1 MSENQVP
8 YVAEPTEQNQPA
20 LINHQP
26 EAQVDKEHTNLESAV
41 LSDNDENSESLG
53 ARTDKTTLNS
63 EIKPMTNL
71 EDDDSK
77 MNESEIE
84 SNFLRHIIKQRSGNF
99 PDLKRKYDSK
109 QENQSV
115 IYDIISSN
123 ENTNRNK
130 KLLQGAEWVSRN
142 KMNNML
148 YENRVFYNGVEHKL
162 LSRKKSKFNTYDG
175 HVDKKRKTEDTD
187 FDLNVLT
194 NAEDILKP
202 ISSLKDIVTHP
213 TIKKTFM
220 NVRVFNDLETQTALM
235 IEKAKIESETLNDY
249 VSVFLGDDP
258 TAYLEDKMKLP
269 EYDHHINFE
278 KNDFNDKI
286 YLDLED
292 VLRENGKDMAL
303 SEDEVEIEH
312 VDKIEAE
319 SVDKE
324 VEDGINQLN
333 DQIRNAPVEEVQ
345 GVREA
350 VDNNT
355 GDEAID
361 KTNVHVQ
368 EDAST
373 GTEDIKPTELK
384 DDKPVESAT
393 STVPVI
399 EENHEAKVEDV
410 EVDKSDSN
418 DMHAI
423 IEKSDDIVSS
433 KPNEDNALPTDTPDV
448 ETKTENE
455 VSNQAEIPEQVAVED
470 QPVEESKGHDEKLT
484 HVEVEETTNE
494 KPELIT
500 DDINKSTNSVF
511 SSDDEDDPFFGLP
524 EYEKNTLNQRL
535 FDLAE
540 YDPDTTQQIAFSRQ
554 LTQILLQRN
563 QEFIKNMVAI
573 RQHFFKIERIRE
585 RLVKW
590 GHEYSGVPEED
601 VEVPNVL
608 TAVKRGLISASTNRT
623 SISGQGQEGFGESG
637 DENDDEE

>member
-1 MSENQVP
+1 MSENQLP

-20 LINHQP
+20 LINHQS
-26 EAQVDKEHTNLESAV
+26 EAQVEKEHGNIESAI

-53 ARTDKTTLNS
+53 ARTGKATMNS
-63 EIKPMTNL
+63 EIQPMLNL
-71 EDDDSK
+71 EDTRRDEPK

-109 QENQSV
+109 QENQSI

-130 KLLQGAEWVSRN
+130 KLLQGAEWVSRS

-162 LSRKKSKFNTYDG
+162 LSRKKSKFNACDG
-175 HVDKKRKTEDTD
+175 HVNKRRKTEDTD

-292 VLRENGKDMAL
+292 VLRENGKNLTL
-303 SEDEVEIEH
+303 SEDEAEEAAVDNVES
-312 VDKIEAE
+312 K

-324 VEDGINQLN
+324 VEDGIIQLN
-333 DQIRNAPVEEVQ
+333 DQIRNAPVDEAQSVSEAFDNNI
-345 GVREA
+345 GGEA
-350 VDNNT
+350 VKRSDDHVK
-355 GDEAID
+355 DEAFP
-361 KTNVHVQ
+361 
-368 EDAST
+368 E
-373 GTEDIKPTELK
+373 TEDV
-384 DDKPVESAT
+384 KPVEIKNEKHVDYVT
-393 STVPVI
+393 STAPAV
-399 EENHEAKVEDV
+399 EENHEGRAENV

-418 DMHAI
+418 DMHVI
-423 IEKSDDIVSS
+423 IEKSEDIVSS
-433 KPNEDNALPTDTPDV
+433 KPNEDKPLPTDA
-448 ETKTENE
+448 ETKEENKN
-455 VSNQAEIPEQVAVED
+455 SIQAEIPNQVAIEGNLD
-470 QPVEESKGHDEKLT
+470 EESNVNTAKQTLGGSDE
-484 HVEVEETTNE
+484 NIDE
-494 KPELIT
+494 KPEIIT
-500 DDINKSTNSVF
+500 NDNNKSTSSVF
-511 SSDDEDDPFFGLP
+511 SSDDEYDPFFGLP
-524 EYEKNTLNQRL
+524 QYEKTTLNQRL

-637 DENDDEE
+637 DENDEEE

>member
-1 MSENQVP
+1 MDENQVSN
-8 YVAEPTEQNQPA
+8 VAEPTEQNQPA
-20 LINHQP
+20 LLNHQI
-26 EAQVDKEHTNLESAV
+26 ETQVEKEHPNLESAV
-41 LSDNDENSESLG
+41 LSDDEENSESLG
-53 ARTDKTTLNS
+53 TKADKTTNHS
-63 EIKPMTNL
+63 EIKPMSDL
-71 EDDDSK
+71 ADPKDDESK
-77 MNESEIE
+77 LNESEIE

-109 QENQSV
+109 QESQSV
-115 IYDIISSN
+115 IYDVISSN

-162 LSRKKSKFNTYDG
+162 LSRKKSKFNAYDG
-175 HVDKKRKTEDTD
+175 HVNKKQKIYDTD

-258 TAYLEDKMKLP
+258 TAYLEDKMQLP

-292 VLRENGKDMAL
+292 VLRENGKDIAL
-303 SEDEVEIEH
+303 SEEEEVEEP
-312 VDKIEAE
+312 EN
-319 SVDKE
+319 KE
-324 VEDGINQLN
+324 MEDEINQLN
-333 DQIRNAPVEEVQ
+333 AQIRNSSDV
-345 GVREA
+345 
-350 VDNNT
+350 
-355 GDEAID
+355 
-361 KTNVHVQ
+361 NVHVQ
-368 EDAST
+368 EDVST
-373 GTEDIKPTELK
+373 ETQNIQPPEIIDE
-384 DDKPVESAT
+384 KPVESEGT
-393 STVPVI
+393 NVI
-399 EENHEAKVEDV
+399 PKIKENKELIVEKVDSN
-410 EVDKSDSN
+410 KSDSN
-418 DMHAI
+418 DMHVV
-423 IEKSDDIVSS
+423 IEKSDDIVSLKSIEDKPSLIGTADVELKGENEFS
-433 KPNEDNALPTDTPDV
+433 KPIENLEQATIEGRSIEEGDDN
-448 ETKTENE
+448 
-455 VSNQAEIPEQVAVED
+455 
-470 QPVEESKGHDEKLT
+470 DEKQS
-484 HVEVEETTNE
+484 HNADDKIDEAP
-494 KPELIT
+494 KPMIN
-500 DDINKSTNSVF
+500 DVNKSLKSTVN
-511 SSDDEDDPFFGLP
+511 SDDEDEYDPFFGLP
-524 EYEKNTLNQRL
+524 GYEKTTMNQRL

-554 LTQILLQRN
+554 ITQILLQRN

-590 GHEYSGVPEED
+590 GHEYSGIPEED

-637 DENDDEE
+637 DEIDEEE